1 MKLLRNDYTAN
12 ARPRTGYH
20 DFEIVIEFEVES
32 PEERSGAAKALV
44 AVYQK
49 SSMWCTVAHADATTL
64 IIHHGYDSGD

>member
-20 DFEIVIEFEVES
+20 DFEIVIEFEGEP
-32 PEERSGAAKALV
+32 PEERAGAAKALV

-49 SSMWCTVAHADATTL
+49 SSMWCNVQLTETTL
-64 IIHHGYDSGD
+64 TLNHGYDSGD